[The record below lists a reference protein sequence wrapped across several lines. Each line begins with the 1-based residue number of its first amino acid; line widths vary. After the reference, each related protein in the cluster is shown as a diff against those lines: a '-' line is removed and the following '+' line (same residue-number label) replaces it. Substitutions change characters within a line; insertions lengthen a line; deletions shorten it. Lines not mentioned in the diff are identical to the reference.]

1 MAHEI
6 RLDPLSGSRTIIAS
20 ERATRPGD
28 VKTSIEEQSIDV
40 DRDPF
45 AVGNETKTPP
55 ERFALRSQPDQ
66 THWQT
71 RVFENLYPTLKP
83 DADTPTPSGRP
94 ELFQAHAAQGAHEVV
109 VNCSRPVTHLNELTE
124 PELDA
129 AISTWQARMR
139 TYQDAA
145 YTHLIV
151 NEGSAAGA
159 SLPHTHAQLFALPF
173 VPTEIAR
180 ERERFSAY
188 AAQTMG
194 GNLLQDLIQ
203 EEVRQG
209 DRIIA
214 IDKDAVLFAPYAA
227 RLPYELAL
235 APRKPQPHFAHEAKG
250 VSTPLLR
257 TALQLLKQH
266 FGASPPLNLWIRTA
280 PQGADH
286 YCWRIVIVPRL
297 THLAGL
303 ELGTGLQVNIVAPET
318 AAAQLRSIMEK

>member
-1 MAHEI
+1 MTHEI
-6 RLDPLSGSRTIIAS
+6 RIDPLSGSRTIIAS
-20 ERATRPGD
+20 GRATRPGD
-28 VKTSIEEQSIDV
+28 VKNDIEEQSIDV

-45 AVGNETKTPP
+45 ARGNEVKTPP
-55 ERFALRSQPDQ
+55 ERFALRSQAGQ
-66 THWQT
+66 TEWQT
-71 RVFENLYPTLKP
+71 RVFENLYPTLKT
-83 DADTPTPSGRP
+83 DASTPEPSGRP
-94 ELFQAHAAQGAHEVV
+94 ELFQAQAAKGAHEVI
-109 VNCSRPVTHLNELTE
+109 VNCSRPVTQLSKLTE
-124 PELDA
+124 AELDA
-129 AISTWQARMR
+129 AVSTWQARLQ
-139 TYQDAA
+139 TYQEAA
-145 YTHLIV
+145 YAHLIV
-151 NEGSAAGA
+151 NEGNAAGA

-209 DRIIA
+209 DRIVGV
-214 IDKDAVLFAPYAA
+214 DKDAVLFAPYAA
-227 RLPYELAL
+227 RLPYELTL
-235 APRKPQPHFAHEAKG
+235 APRRPQPHFAQEAEG
-250 VSTPLLR
+250 ITTPLLH

-318 AAAQLRSIMEK
+318 AAAQLRSIMEQ